1 MKRGDYRL
9 HLLLAAVLPSLLM
22 ATTLGVIWWNWT
34 ENMLESALRER
45 VVATAKQLAIAAE
58 LPLFSGDV
66 QNLHS
71 LIDGIGT
78 ADAELLAIA
87 VTDRHGT
94 VLVHY
99 GQPISMSGA
108 LPKPP
113 GWRWL
118 ADNGRWRLVMPVAP
132 EPIYIDDMI
141 GSVGVS
147 DAGPAALGYVVFD
160 VSLQRLNDV
169 RNNMLFSGA
178 GVILLAILVSLI
190 LMARLAR
197 SVIRPL
203 SRIIE
208 GIEAMGKGELDRRI
222 ENVPGEVFEP
232 LARVI
237 NQMADGVQMTQNELQ
252 RRIEFATRALQLAKT
267 LAEQEARVDPLTGLY
282 NRRAFMER
290 ASDELLRARRYNT
303 SLALAMIDLDHF
315 KLINDRFGHAVGD
328 QVLVA
333 FAETLE
339 KSMRAV
345 DIVAR
350 VGGEEF
356 VLLMTET
363 RIDEAIQV
371 AERLR
376 LEIAAASLPVGNE
389 RLHWTASLGVAFLD
403 ADDISVSS
411 ALVRADQALYRA
423 KEAGRN
429 RVEVELKEGPTEP
442 TA

>member
-1 MKRGDYRL
+1 MKHGDFRL
-9 HLLLAAVLPSLLM
+9 RLLLAAVLPSLLM
-22 ATTLGVIWWNWT
+22 AATLGVFWWNWT
-34 ENMLESALRER
+34 ASMLESALRER
-45 VVATAKQLAIAAE
+45 VVATAKQLTIAAE

-66 QNLHS
+66 QSLHS
-71 LIDGIGT
+71 LIDGIGS
-78 ADAELLAIA
+78 ADTELLGIG
-87 VTDRHGT
+87 VTDKHGA

-99 GQPISMSGA
+99 GQPIILSGV
-108 LPKPP
+108 LPRLS
-113 GWRWL
+113 GLQWQ
-118 ADNGRWRLVMPVAP
+118 AGDGQWRLLLPVAP

-141 GSVGVS
+141 GPDAVS
-147 DAGPAALGYVVFD
+147 DAGPDALGYVVID

-169 RNNMLFSGA
+169 RNNMLVLGA
-178 GVILLAILVSLI
+178 GVILMAILVSVI

-208 GIEAMGKGELDRRI
+208 CIEAMGKGDLDRRI
-222 ENVPGEVFEP
+222 ENVQGEVFEP

-237 NQMADGVQMTQNELQ
+237 NQMADGVKLTQIELQ
-252 RRIEFATRALQLAKT
+252 RRIESATRALHLAKT
-267 LAEQEARVDPLTGLY
+267 LAEQEARIDPLTGLY

-303 SLALAMIDLDHF
+303 PLALAMIDIDHF

-333 FAETLE
+333 FADTLE

-345 DIVAR
+345 DVVAR

-363 RIDEAIQV
+363 RIEEAIQV

-376 LEIAAASLPVGNE
+376 LEIAAASLTVGNQ
-389 RLHWTASLGVAFLD
+389 RLQWTASLGVAILD
-403 ADDISVSS
+403 AEDLSVSS
-411 ALVRADQALYRA
+411 ALVRADNALYRA
-423 KEAGRN
+423 KAAGRN
-429 RVEVELKEGPTEP
+429 RVEVELKAAPTEA
-442 TA
+442 TV